1 LFEIS
6 AGKKMAISKRV
17 VGGKERL
24 VAVLHETVTTP
35 EQLEKLADQ
44 LRQEPWFAF
53 DTEFVGGPNYSPRL
67 CLIQIFTRNMEVLVD
82 AQTVSNLSPF
92 WEVVCEASPEKIV
105 HGGRVEAEFC
115 FQAVGKLPAGWFDV
129 QLAAGFVAEEY
140 PAGYAKLV
148 EKFLGVTLGKAET
161 RTDWRRRPLS
171 PEQIEY
177 ALADVRYLP
186 ALREKL
192 ESALAHHGRWGWFQ
206 EETQRQLTEIK
217 ERLTESCW
225 WKIAGA
231 RNLDR
236 RRLAIL
242 RSLWTWRDQLARAQ
256 NRSPRSILRDDL
268 LLELARRATADPKQI
283 AAVHG
288 FEQPRLQRMI
298 PSLSLCIKGALT
310 LPEDKWPLPIPAP
323 PVVPQAK
330 VLCQILFAILIQLC
344 HEKQIA
350 VGLVGSPND
359 IRDWLAYRL
368 YQTLPTP
375 PKLASGWR
383 AEFVG
388 TVFEEAL
395 AGRISLRIGNPLEEF
410 PLILVREDTP
420 IANSEPAQP
429 G

>member
-1 LFEIS
+1 
-6 AGKKMAISKRV
+6 
-17 VGGKERL
+17 
-24 VAVLHETVTTP
+24 
-35 EQLEKLADQ
+35 
-44 LRQEPWFAF
+44 
-53 DTEFVGGPNYSPRL
+53 
-67 CLIQIFTRNMEVLVD
+67 
-82 AQTVSNLSPF
+82 
-92 WEVVCEASPEKIV
+92 
-105 HGGRVEAEFC
+105 
-115 FQAVGKLPAGWFDV
+115 
-129 QLAAGFVAEEY
+129 
-140 PAGYAKLV
+140 
-148 EKFLGVTLGKAET
+148 
-161 RTDWRRRPLS
+161 
-171 PEQIEY
+171 
-177 ALADVRYLP
+177 
-186 ALREKL
+186 
-192 ESALAHHGRWGWFQ
+192 
-206 EETQRQLTEIK
+206 
-217 ERLTESCW
+217 
-225 WKIAGA
+225 
-231 RNLDR
+231 
-236 RRLAIL
+236 
-242 RSLWTWRDQLARAQ
+242 
-256 NRSPRSILRDDL
+256 
-268 LLELARRATADPKQI
+268 
-283 AAVHG
+283 
-288 FEQPRLQRMI
+288 MI

>member
-1 LFEIS
+1 
-6 AGKKMAISKRV
+6 MAISKGV
-17 VGGKERL
+17 VGLKERL

-35 EQLEKLADQ
+35 EQVEKLADQ

-53 DTEFVGGPNYSPRL
+53 DTEFVGGPNYAPRL
-67 CLIQIFTRNMEVLVD
+67 CLIQICARNMEVLVD
-82 AQTVSNLSPF
+82 AQAVSDLRPF
-92 WEVVCEASPEKIV
+92 WEVVSQTPPEKIV

-115 FQAVGKLPAGWFDV
+115 YRAIGRLPAGWFDV
-129 QLAAGFVAEEY
+129 QVAAGFVAEEY

-148 EKFLGVTLGKAET
+148 EKFLGVTLEKAET

-192 ESALAHHGRWGWFQ
+192 ASALADHGRWGWFQ
-206 EETQRQLTEIK
+206 EEIERQLTEIK

-225 WKIAGA
+225 WKIPGA

-242 RSLWTWRDQLARAQ
+242 RSLWLWRDQLARSQ

-298 PSLSLCIKGALT
+298 PSISLCIKGALA
-310 LPEDKWPLPIPAP
+310 LPEDKWPLPIPTP
-323 PVVPQAK
+323 PVIPQAK

-350 VGLVGSPND
+350 IGLVGSPND

-375 PKLASGWR
+375 PKLATGWR

-388 TVFEEAL
+388 AVFEEAL
-395 AGRISLRIGNPLEEF
+395 AGRISLKIGNPLEDF
-410 PLILVREDTP
+410 PLVLVRED
-420 IANSEPAQP
+420 QP
-429 G
+429 PC

>member
-1 LFEIS
+1 MS
-6 AGKKMAISKRV
+6 AGEKMAISKRV
-17 VGGKERL
+17 VGLKERL

-35 EQLEKLADQ
+35 EQVEKLADQ

-53 DTEFVGGPNYSPRL
+53 DTEFVGGPNYAPRL
-67 CLIQIFTRNMEVLVD
+67 CLIQICARNMEVLVD
-82 AQTVSNLSPF
+82 AQAVSDLRPF
-92 WEVVCEASPEKIV
+92 WEVVSQTPPEKIV

-115 FQAVGKLPAGWFDV
+115 YRAIGRLPAGWFDV
-129 QLAAGFVAEEY
+129 QVAAGFVAEEY

-148 EKFLGVTLGKAET
+148 EKFLGVTLQKAET

-192 ESALAHHGRWGWFQ
+192 ASALADHGRWGWFQ
-206 EETQRQLTEIK
+206 EEIERQLTEIK

-225 WKIAGA
+225 WKIPGA

-242 RSLWTWRDQLARAQ
+242 RSLWLWRDQLARSQ

-298 PSLSLCIKGALT
+298 PSISLCIKGALA
-310 LPEDKWPLPIPAP
+310 LPEDKWPLPIPTP
-323 PVVPQAK
+323 PVIPQAK

-375 PKLASGWR
+375 PKLATGWR

-388 TVFEEAL
+388 AVFEEAL
-395 AGRISLRIGNPLEEF
+395 AGRISLKIGNPLEDF
-410 PLILVREDTP
+410 PLVLVRED
-420 IANSEPAQP
+420 QP
-429 G
+429 PC